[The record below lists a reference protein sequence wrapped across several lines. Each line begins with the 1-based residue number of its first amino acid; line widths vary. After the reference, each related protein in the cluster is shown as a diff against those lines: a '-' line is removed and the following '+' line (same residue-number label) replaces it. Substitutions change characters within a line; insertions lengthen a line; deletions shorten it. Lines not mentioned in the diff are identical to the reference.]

1 MILKS
6 LKWGLV
12 ATSGAILLGGLI
24 FGGDLVSYVS
34 CGASSVRSAVK
45 DKVPIEFQLERARQ
59 MIDEILPELHANVEI
74 IAREQV
80 EVEHLRKEI
89 YQAADNVSAQRYQV
103 GLLRDRLTTQQ
114 VSTYQVGSRTISRQ
128 QVVERLASR
137 LDRFKQAKTILT
149 SKQRMLDVRD
159 QALAAAEEMLD
170 KTKIRKA
177 QLEEKIEALVAQH
190 RLVKAQAVASE
201 VHIDNSKLA
210 RADRLMTEIQKRLE
224 TAQRVLAHEADFFAD
239 DVVEVFSEDELL
251 AEVDAQLEN
260 GEFDVLAVLQ
270 DADELK

>member
-1 MILKS
+1 
-6 LKWGLV
+6 
-12 ATSGAILLGGLI
+12 
-24 FGGDLVSYVS
+24 
-34 CGASSVRSAVK
+34 
-45 DKVPIEFQLERARQ
+45 

-89 YQAADNVSAQRYQV
+89 YQAAENVAAQRYQV
-103 GLLRDRLTTQQ
+103 GLLRDRLTTQH
-114 VSTYQVGSRTISRQ
+114 VTYQVGSRTISRQ
-128 QVVERLASR
+128 RVVERLASR
-137 LDRFKQAKTILT
+137 LDRFKQAKTVLT

-190 RLVKAQAVASE
+190 RLIKAQAVASE